1 MHPPATDWFYARQ
14 SSGTASPSLQ
24 REGPVSERRLRELA
38 QDGWIG
44 PEDLV
49 WRPGLP
55 DWMAAREVPGLF
67 SRPLGRSL
75 LNAIDRAAVGLADSV
90 QLLRSRLPGQKDDA
104 VDVAPDREAAE
115 APPGPPPWIE
125 RVPPRYLLAVLGGM
139 TALLGIT
146 FAAIAPS
153 QLARGLIAGGVAMLT
168 FGLHQEIGWLTLAV
182 ATALVEAF
190 SVVLELIRE
199 FRELRAEAA
208 AEAAADR
215 RGLPDSQAA
224 GGVPQDSLDAPDR
237 RPPPPLAYAGGS
249 TISSYENESHGR
261 VLVIREPPTKRWS
274 RWVAGLLSL
283 CVPGLGQCYKGEF
296 AAGVVWFF
304 FVSAGYAALFV
315 PGFLLHIGCVLTA
328 LSGNPWTEGRT
339 EVIRG

>member
-14 SSGTASPSLQ
+14 SRGTASPSLQ

-55 DWMAAREVPGLF
+55 DWMAAQEVPGLF
-67 SRPLGRSL
+67 ARPLGRSL
-75 LNAIDRAAVGLADSV
+75 LHAVDHAAVGLADSV
-90 QLLRSRLPGQKDDA
+90 RRLKRFFPSRMESTESEDEGRQSST
-104 VDVAPDREAAE
+104 V
-115 APPGPPPWIE
+115 PPGPPPWIE
-125 RVPPRYLLAVLGGM
+125 RLPPRYLLAVLGGII
-139 TALLGIT
+139 ALLGIT

-168 FGLHQEIGWLTLAV
+168 FGLHQEIGWLAAAV

-190 SVVLELIRE
+190 SVVLELVRE

-215 RGLPDSQAA
+215 LPHDAL
-224 GGVPQDSLDAPDR
+224 GAPDR
-237 RPPPPLAYAGGS
+237 GPPPPLAHAGGS
-249 TISSYENESHGR
+249 TISSYENESHGL
-261 VLVIREPPTKRWS
+261 VVVIREPPTRRWS

-296 AAGVVWFF
+296 AAGVVWFL